1 MTYSHSVTRDCET
14 TAIRSLSGER
24 KSMAATTEALF
35 ADEGESSV
43 TCQMVGNERVLF
55 YRGLLIATFREGDGL
70 GRDAAIATL
79 WRMGLGLVTDKIA
92 KLCEASH
99 GWVCEV
105 RKRYRDG
112 GLSAV
117 LAHAKRGPPRLIVG
131 AKEKRLREMHGAGTT
146 PSEIGRKLGVSTSL
160 VVKEIKR
167 RGLPRR
173 GWAVAQEPLPGVGR
187 GGKMGGTRKAKSPPS
202 VARIPE
208 QTSGEQAPRE
218 DGSEAGAAPDAAEL
232 GSEETGLMAKP
243 VDEVVVVATPEGE
256 DNIGVEEDA
265 ARVEGPLQ
273 PSAEQSAL
281 DSRKEVEAVILAVQ
295 EAEQSSEPEGAELQA
310 GAPLGVGPSEHSC
323 RYAGALL
330 LCAAAAVLGV
340 SRAIDAANVVRP
352 KTSVYD
358 ATQVLLA
365 LLAAWGS
372 GYGSLEAMHERD
384 ARALGV
390 VLGLERSPSVRT
402 LHRAI
407 AQMSAVFDPI
417 ELNTALMRGV
427 HSARLPERLW
437 FGLDGHFKAYAGEAP
452 IDKGWDSKRRIA
464 SKGLSDIVITDERG
478 WTWQAIPVAAGDSLS
493 MHLLTRARTLR
504 GVLGNTRPIVIAFD
518 RGGFDFDVLNALDL
532 DGFGY
537 AGYVPASVSLPDL
550 SSIAPSYDGVGEQL
564 WTHGRLSH
572 KARLVVER
580 DDHALIPVVT
590 NLPTLVDG
598 GEVISGLRA
607 RRGAQENSFKAARA
621 FAHIDAL
628 VDRGGATFGPD
639 DRLVP
644 NPARAALKK
653 ELRELAERIDAL
665 KHESPTPGEGG
676 RKRTMIKRELLW
688 AEVDERAIRSKLR
701 ETPAK
706 VPRNTIE
713 PDAQRATL
721 KTSHRF
727 LLQPLKYAADNARRW
742 LLGML
747 DSALAPTDQP
757 YDQDALA
764 RTLFALL
771 RAPGTVRFDKNL
783 VTVTLDFPLPP
794 TAHQRI
800 AEALEKLDH
809 PSLKFTDG
817 CRRIAFRLAPR
828 ATRQSLPGRA

>member
-1 MTYSHSVTRDCET
+1 MTLDCDT
-14 TAIRSLSGER
+14 TTIRNLSGEH
-24 KSMAATTEALF
+24 KSMVVTTEALF
-35 ADEGESSV
+35 ADESQPSV
-43 TCQMVGNERVLF
+43 TRQLVGSEIAVF
-55 YRGLLIATFREGDGL
+55 CRGLVIACFRRGDEL
-70 GRDAAIATL
+70 GRDAAIVTL
-79 WRMGLGLVTDKIA
+79 VRMGLGLATDTIA
-92 KLCEASH
+92 ELCEASH

-105 RKRYRDG
+105 RKRYRNG
-112 GLSAV
+112 GLAAA
-117 LAHAKRGPPRLIVG
+117 LARAKRGPPRLLVG
-131 AKEKRLREMHGAGTT
+131 RKEERLREMHGAGAT
-146 PSEIGRKLGVSTSL
+146 PREIGNELGVSTSL
-160 VVKEIKR
+160 VAKEVKR

-173 GWAVAQEPLPGVGR
+173 GWAVAQEPLPGIGG
-187 GGKMGGTRKAKSPPS
+187 GGKMGGTRKAKSRPS

-208 QTSGEQAPRE
+208 QASGAEAARE
-218 DGSEAGAAPDAAEL
+218 DGSAARVGPDASVL
-232 GSEETGLMAKP
+232 GSDETGLMARP
-243 VDEVVVVATPEGE
+243 VDEVVVVATPQSE

-265 ARVEGPLQ
+265 ARAEGSLA
-273 PSAEQSAL
+273 PSAEQGAL
-281 DSRKEVEAVILAVQ
+281 DSQKEVEAVILAVQ
-295 EAEQSSEPEGAELQA
+295 EASQSSEPEGVELQA
-310 GAPLGVGPSEHSC
+310 GAPLGVGPSEHPC
-323 RYAGALL
+323 RYAGTLL

-340 SRAIDAANVVRP
+340 SSAMAAANVVRP
-352 KTSVYD
+352 KTSLYD
-358 ATQVLLA
+358 AHQVLLA

-417 ELNTALMRGV
+417 ELNVALMRGV
-427 HSARLPERLW
+427 LSARLPERLW

-493 MHLLTRARTLR
+493 MHLLTRARALR
-504 GVLGNTRPIVIAFD
+504 GVVGNTRPIVIAFD

-550 SSIAPSYDGVGEQL
+550 SSIAPSSDGVGEQL

-628 VDRGGATFGPD
+628 VDRGGATLRPD
-639 DRLVP
+639 DRPVP
-644 NPARAALKK
+644 NPARAALKQ
-653 ELRELAERIDAL
+653 ELREVGERSAAL
-665 KHESPTPGEGG
+665 EQERPTPGKGG
-676 RKRTMIKRELLW
+676 RTRAVIKRELFW
-688 AEVDERAIRSKLR
+688 SEVDDRAIRSKLR

-706 VPRNTIE
+706 VPRLTLE
-713 PDAQRATL
+713 PQAQRATL

-727 LLQPLKYAADNARRW
+727 LLQPLKYTADNARRW

-747 DSALAPTDQP
+747 DSALAPTDHT

-800 AEALEKLDH
+800 AKALEKLDH

-817 CRRIAFRLAPR
+817 RRRIVFRLAPR
-828 ATRQSLPGRA
+828 ATRESLPGRA